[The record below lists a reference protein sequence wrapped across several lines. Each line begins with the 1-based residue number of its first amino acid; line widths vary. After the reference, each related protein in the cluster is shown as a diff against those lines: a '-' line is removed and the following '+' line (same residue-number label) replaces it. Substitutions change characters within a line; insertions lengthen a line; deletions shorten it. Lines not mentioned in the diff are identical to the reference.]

1 VLVIDLEA
9 GKALGLTILP
19 SMLVRADQVIER

>member
-19 SMLVRADQVIER
+19 SMLARADEVMQ

>member
-19 SMLVRADQVIER
+19 PMLVRADEVIE

>member
-19 SMLVRADQVIER
+19 TMLAQADEVMQ